1 MKKILSVIVFL
12 FVSIVVS
19 ATHNRAGEI
28 TYRHVSGYIYEITI
42 ITYTY
47 TPSEANKSRDVL
59 TLQWGDGTSGTIPRI
74 SEEYLP
80 DNFTLNI
87 YKTTHTFPGP
97 GSFTISMED
106 PNRNE
111 GVINIVESVNVPFS
125 ISTTLR
131 IDAILGGNTTPVLT
145 NPPVDN
151 AAIGVKFI
159 HNPAA
164 YDADGDSL
172 AYRLTTCTGEG
183 GEYISGYT
191 MPMTSKDFYVGAV
204 WGE

>member
-74 SEEYLP
+74 SEE
-80 DNFTLNI
+80 
-87 YKTTHTFPGP
+87 
-97 GSFTISMED
+97 
-106 PNRNE
+106 
-111 GVINIVESVNVPFS
+111 
-125 ISTTLR
+125 
-131 IDAILGGNTTPVLT
+131 
-145 NPPVDN
+145 
-151 AAIGVKFI
+151 
-159 HNPAA
+159 
-164 YDADGDSL
+164 
-172 AYRLTTCTGEG
+172 
-183 GEYISGYT
+183 
-191 MPMTSKDFYVGAV
+191 
-204 WGE
+204 